1 VAQNGLQLS
10 QAVADHGDEPQEGDA
25 GKGHQVQSAKEGL
38 RMVDDL
44 RSRSQRIGGLEF
56 LISRWLVMNS
66 REKRM
71 PAMAAARGVLR
82 LLASMRALGS
92 LLPPGRIIA

>member
-1 VAQNGLQLS
+1 MHLKKATPVNGY
-10 QAVADHGDEPQEGDA
+10 QA
-25 GKGHQVQSAKEGL
+25 QSAKEGL
-38 RMVDDL
+38 RMVNDL

-66 REKRM
+66 REKKM

-82 LLASMRALGS
+82 HLASMRALGS